1 MLVTFPYNP
10 YPYLQKAFSLNF
22 LKTVVAF
29 CVCYA
34 TSALA
39 HPHIFIDLKVS
50 ASNDKVTI
58 TWAFDA
64 MTSAMLIGDY
74 DKNKDKVLDASEI
87 AFIETDHFRPL
98 APYSYFM
105 RFFDG
110 KEELEVQKVDSFSA
124 SIDKKRLVYTFSLPS
139 ILLKKYEL
147 RFFDPEMYVALILKK
162 EGLSCSKEFTCK
174 ASGYDAD
181 FYYAYK
187 ASISR

>member
-10 YPYLQKAFSLNF
+10 YLYLQKAFSLKF

-50 ASNDKVTI
+50 ANNDKVTI

-74 DKNKDKVLDASEI
+74 DKNKLP
-87 AFIETDHFRPL
+87 ETATVEKNGGEVRILSFVEGK
-98 APYSYFM
+98 STTNIVKKIQFK
-105 RFFDG
+105 DG
-110 KEELEVQKVDSFSA
+110 GNDEKDTN
-124 SIDKKRLVYTFSLPS
+124 I
-139 ILLKKYEL
+139 
-147 RFFDPEMYVALILKK
+147 
-162 EGLSCSKEFTCK
+162 
-174 ASGYDAD
+174 
-181 FYYAYK
+181 
-187 ASISR
+187 

>member
-1 MLVTFPYNP
+1 M
-10 YPYLQKAFSLNF
+10 NF
-22 LKTVVAF
+22 VKIIVAF
-29 CVCYA
+29 YLCCA
-34 TSALA
+34 TSVFA
-39 HPHIFIDLKVS
+39 HPHIFIDVKV
-50 ASNDKVTI
+50 NVTQEKVTI
-58 TWAFDA
+58 LWSFDA

-74 DKNKDKVLDASEI
+74 DTNKDKQLDANEI
-87 AFIETDHFRPL
+87 AFIEKNHFLPL

-139 ILLKKYEL
+139 TLLKKYEL

-174 ASGYDAD
+174 AQGYDAD